1 VNAIYAEEDVPPDQK
16 DFLKLN
22 AELAK
27 GWPVI
32 TDKMD
37 GPPDADDW
45 KDVKEKRQ
53 HLER

>member
-1 VNAIYAEEDVPPDQK
+1 VEAIFSEDEVPANQK
-16 DFLKLN
+16 DFTKLN

-32 TDKMD
+32 TEA
-37 GPPDADDW
+37 GTPPGDADEW
-45 KDVKEKRQ
+45 AKIKEKRQ